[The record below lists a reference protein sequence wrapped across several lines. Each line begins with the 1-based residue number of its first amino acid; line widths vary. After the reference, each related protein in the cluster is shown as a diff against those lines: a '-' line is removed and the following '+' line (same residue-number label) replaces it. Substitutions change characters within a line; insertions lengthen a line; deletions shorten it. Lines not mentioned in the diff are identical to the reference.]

1 VLSRGEQKLF
11 AVALLLTQAQI
22 AESAGE
28 KPMILLD
35 DLSSELDSEHFD
47 NALNRALDSGA
58 QVWLTGTELVKSRSP
73 HKVFHVEQGRVEE
86 VV

>member
-1 VLSRGEQKLF
+1 
-11 AVALLLTQAQI
+11 VALLLTQAQI

-28 KPMILLD
+28 KPLILLD

-47 NALNRALDSGA
+47 NALNRALESGA
-58 QVWLTGTELVKSRSP
+58 QVWLTGTEPAKSSSP
-73 HKVFHVEQGRVEE
+73 HKVFHVEQGGVEE